1 MTEDDLTQKLKAY
14 SKWFLSPCCPDHN
27 QAFWILSRL
36 QENSKLP
43 RSFHTWAEY
52 IKHLEFKYH
61 QSKPQPQPTPM
72 AVTDR
77 QLGGKPEV
85 PRADQPGMGNTEFQA
100 EKNIRP
106 ASSFPPNDL
115 LSELGF
121 QKIYAAIKAD
131 QLSLALEATKKAL
144 RVLRHI
150 QKTNPDPKLYRIR
163 GNFVAVA
170 QALQAQPP
178 ARRSALSETKR
189 GLRRLRRFRA
199 FEPAKKRLVK
209 KLKLEDILC

>member
-1 MTEDDLTQKLKAY
+1 MTEDDLTQKPQAY
-14 SKWFLSPCCPDHN
+14 SKWLFSPSCTDHD
-27 QAFWILSRL
+27 QAHWILSRL
-36 QENSKLP
+36 REVSKLP
-43 RSFHTWAEY
+43 RPFHTWAEY

-61 QSKPQPQPTPM
+61 QSEPQPQPTTM

-77 QLGGKPEV
+77 QPGGKPEV
-85 PRADQPGMGNTEFQA
+85 PRADQPGRGNTEFRA
-100 EKNIRP
+100 EDDIRP
-106 ASSFPPNDL
+106 ASSSPPNDL

-131 QLSLALEATKKAL
+131 QLSWALEATKKAL
-144 RVLRHI
+144 RVLRQI

-178 ARRSALSETKR
+178 DPRSALSETKR

-199 FEPAKKRLVK
+199 LEPAKKRLVK